1 MSTAPRT
8 APSSIAAVTYELG
21 RALLVSETLAPE
33 ALAAALHVA
42 VAERVSLLR
51 ALLTLRSVDPGTL
64 EAELSR
70 AEAPVERVFTP
81 DARLVAEL
89 PEGLCQRLLAL
100 PVRQDAATGTVD
112 VVVADARDLHAA
124 EEIAYLLQVPVRV
137 LRAPLAAIEA
147 ALDAMAN
154 VSRAAPARARSLAA
168 PMGTPPPPPMSPFAA
183 APSFGAMRVAAPV
196 APREP
201 TARSAGEAAGEGPSR
216 DREDDDAGDAE
227 DTDDIPI
234 PLSRRASS
242 LPPEVIAP
250 RIADEDR
257 VTEHDPED
265 EGPVVELRRPR
276 TPPADTATTI
286 ATTAANAIL
295 REMARVDGRDALLEL
310 VLLGARTVTRKAMIF
325 VVKKEGYVG
334 WMCTSELADR
344 AVLQAITIDPRVS
357 TFLSAAAT
365 AGRYVGPVLL
375 NDAHQPLLR
384 LLRSPA
390 PEIAAVALRVSGRAA
405 AILVVH
411 EVVDPVA
418 ALPRLDEIAR
428 AAGEALARIVRKNRP
443 SSAPA
448 HGP

>member
-1 MSTAPRT
+1 MSTAPRVG
-8 APSSIAAVTYELG
+8 PGSIAGVTYELG
-21 RALLVSETLAPE
+21 RALLVSETIAPE

-51 ALLTLRSVDPGTL
+51 ALLTLRSVDPRAL
-64 EAELSR
+64 ETELSR
-70 AEAPVERVFTP
+70 AEAPVERAFTP
-81 DARLVAEL
+81 DVALIAAL
-89 PEGLCQRLLAL
+89 PEGLCARLLAL

-124 EEIAYLLQVPVRV
+124 EEIAFLLQVPVRV

-147 ALDAMAN
+147 ALDAMEG
-154 VSRAAPARARSLAA
+154 VSRQAPARARSLAA

-196 APREP
+196 ASPEP
-201 TARSAGEAAGEGPSR
+201 PALAADAADGPSR
-216 DREDDDAGDAE
+216 DAGDAGDE

-242 LPPEVIAP
+242 LPPEVA
-250 RIADEDR
+250 RARDADDDR

-276 TPPADTATTI
+276 TPPADAATTI

-295 REMARVDGRDALLEL
+295 REMARVEGRDALLEL

-344 AVLQAITIDPRVS
+344 AVLQAITIDPNIP

-375 NDAHQPLLR
+375 NEAHKPLLR

-390 PEIAAVALRVSGRAA
+390 AEIAAVALRVGGRAA